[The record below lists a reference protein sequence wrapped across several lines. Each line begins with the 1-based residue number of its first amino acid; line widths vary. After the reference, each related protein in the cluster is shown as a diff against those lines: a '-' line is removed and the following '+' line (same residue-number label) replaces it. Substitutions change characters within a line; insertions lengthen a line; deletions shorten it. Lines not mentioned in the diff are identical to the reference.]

1 MTEAATGAV
10 YGGRFPIGAV
20 AFSYREQ
27 EGKEIR
33 VLPHLILRVVVC
45 AGEYTPYMVL

>member
-10 YGGRFPIGAV
+10 YGGRYPVGAA
-20 AFSYREQ
+20 AFSYRKQ

-33 VLPHLILRVVVC
+33 VLRVVVC

>member
-10 YGGRFPIGAV
+10 YGGRFPIGAA